1 MEVMS
6 SVLMKDYIMNK
17 TTFLLACQQHLID
30 PDLAL
35 ENDNVIAAIKENNL
49 EKLNT
54 IFASEF

>member
-6 SVLMKDYIMNK
+6 SFHMKDHIMTKN
-17 TTFLLACQQHLID
+17 TFLLICQQHLID

-35 ENDNVIAAIKENNL
+35 ENENVIAAIKENNL
-49 EKLNT
+49 EKLNA